1 MPLASKSFEALL
13 GELGVCAMRLGSSSK
28 SKSSRRQ
35 DGEVN
40 EDEPGDEGL

>member
-13 GELGVCAMRLGSSSK
+13 GELGVCAIRLGSSSK

-35 DGEVN
+35 DGEVS
-40 EDEPGDEGL
+40 EGEPGDKEL